1 MLITKTFFILVLT
14 YSVTSSEF
22 DDDVSQQR
30 FFIKSYNYNHPP
42 LLESYKDVPD
52 ANKFEGRKVRQVKS
66 LEYEKNEDPSALK
79 TLNSNSEIPV
89 TVVYGPETES
99 LNSNNNQQPN
109 KIKRRKQTRRPNPI
123 YKERKEEVKVT
134 EYVYLTTV
142 GNKESSTEKVLVTSP
157 SPKTVV
163 PKMFTKRPPED
174 NPVVKK
180 IRQKEPWVKIVEESN
195 YVYAHN
201 GNFHYSFEG
210 ADGTKVSSEGELK
223 SYNDD
228 KTGEA
233 VVGSV
238 FYTDNEGNDFSLSYT
253 ADENGYRPH
262 GAHLPTPPPI
272 PPAIARALKHL
283 ATKTT
288 PEPVTEATKKS
299 N

>member
-22 DDDVSQQR
+22 DDDISQQH
-30 FFIKSYNYNHPP
+30 FLIKSYNYNHPP
-42 LLESYKDVPD
+42 LLESYKVIPD
-52 ANKFEGRKVRQVKS
+52 AHKLEVRKVRQVKS
-66 LEYEKNEDPSALK
+66 LENEKKEDALK

-89 TVVYGPETES
+89 TVVYNLETDS
-99 LNSNNNQQPN
+99 LSSNNNPQTN
-109 KIKRRKQTRRPNPI
+109 KIKRRKQTRRPN
-123 YKERKEEVKVT
+123 KERKEEVKET
-134 EYVYLTTV
+134 KNLYLTTV
-142 GNKESSTEKVLVTSP
+142 ENKESSTEKVLVTSP

-180 IRQKEPWVKIVEESN
+180 IRQREPWVKIVEEAN

-223 SYNDD
+223 TYSND

-262 GAHLPTPPPI
+262 GDHLPTPPPI

-299 N
+299 H